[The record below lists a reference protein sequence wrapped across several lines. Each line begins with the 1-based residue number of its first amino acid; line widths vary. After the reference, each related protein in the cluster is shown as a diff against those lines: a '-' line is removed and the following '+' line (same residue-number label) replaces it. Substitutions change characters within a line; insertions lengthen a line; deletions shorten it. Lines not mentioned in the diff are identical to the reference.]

1 MLTRVSLPAYFL
13 TRSQSL
19 TSCLD
24 DFPVVAVAGFTFDT
38 SLMPLPQQQ
47 SVHFCDDIDVSPLD
61 RLSQKLKHSVTILV
75 ILLAVVA
82 VLLALFSL
90 AREYWAWRCFNRNLE
105 RTRAVWLEDQ
115 FEEERKSPSQP
126 NVERFL
132 QKDNLYS
139 LVAMSQHPLATT
151 VAVRGAKKLGIRTK
165 SGRAK
170 IQWLVCLLCH
180 PMAMVILVT
189 GLVGLLSIQIQL
201 FAAREVAHR
210 FQGVRIHPASSPF
223 AHPAD

>member
-1 MLTRVSLPAYFL
+1 MLTRVSLVAPFL
-13 TRSQSL
+13 TRSQPL
-19 TSCLD
+19 IDCPIYL
-24 DFPVVAVAGFTFDT
+24 PGVAVAGFTFDT

-47 SVHFCDDIDVSPLD
+47 TIQFCDDIDVSPLD

-75 ILLAVVA
+75 ILLAVAA
-82 VLLALFSL
+82 VLLALFNL
-90 AREYWAWRCFNRNLE
+90 ARGYWAWRCFNRNLE

-115 FEEERKSPSQP
+115 FEEERKSPSRP

-151 VAVRGAKKLGIRTK
+151 VAIRGARKLGIRTK

-170 IQWLVCLLCH
+170 IQWLACLLCH
-180 PMAMVILVT
+180 PMAVVILVT
-189 GLVGLLSIQIQL
+189 GLVGLLSIQVQI

-223 AHPAD
+223 ARLAD